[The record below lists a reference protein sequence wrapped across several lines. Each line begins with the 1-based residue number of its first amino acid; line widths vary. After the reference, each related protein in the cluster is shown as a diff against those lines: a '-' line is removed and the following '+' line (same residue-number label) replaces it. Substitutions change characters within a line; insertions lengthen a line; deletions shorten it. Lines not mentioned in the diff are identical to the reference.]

1 MRRCW
6 SGGIPSLSVRVSVD
20 DAENSEAMRRTLD
33 LGLHIVDGVR
43 RLHLKG
49 DSLTREGL
57 DENLHDSGLWES
69 VRGTGGAVRIYTHLD
84 NPGCLP

>member
-1 MRRCW
+1 M
-6 SGGIPSLSVRVSVD
+6 PSLSVPVSVA
-20 DAENSEAMRRTLD
+20 DAENSEAMRHTLD

-57 DENLHDSGLWES
+57 DEDLHDSGLWES
-69 VRGTGGAVRIYTHLD
+69 VRWTGDTMRIYTHLD